1 MGYIYPKPIWW
12 GYLLLILLI
21 SWGLGPNFFFGLWRS
36 HFDWPTAPFFSRN
49 IGHSPNID
57 AYCLALLYG
66 LYIWKFKFWQSMWY
80 KSVLLWGTSW
90 GTHWK
95 IDGNT
100 LMWTS
105 KSPQTQ
111 KKKKWAIVKPFHWLH
126 EIIIFTSVCHHSWPR
141 LMEGKEGVWV
151 YIFHPRRFL
160 LVKLDNWLLFFNLFI
175 FVKPS

>member
-1 MGYIYPKPIWW
+1 
-12 GYLLLILLI
+12 
-21 SWGLGPNFFFGLWRS
+21 LGAGSKVLFLFLKEPLWLAHSPFFFPKHWAL
-36 HFDWPTAPFFSRN
+36 
-49 IGHSPNID
+49 PNIE
-57 AYCLALLYG
+57 AYCLAHLYG

-105 KSPQTQ
+105 KSPKTQ
-111 KKKKWAIVKPFHWLH
+111 KKKKWAIVEPFHWLH
-126 EIIIFTSVCHHSWPR
+126 EIIIFTSVCHHFWPR
-141 LMEGKEGVWV
+141 LMEGNGGVRV

-160 LVKLDNWLLFFNLFI
+160 LVKLDNWILFFNLFI